1 MAEIEHRTQNT
12 EHRTQSTEH
21 RLIYKLGLSVKR
33 SGSHLVAICILSVLT
48 VFLSPAYAAD
58 SVKDLQKKQKQLQ
71 EDIEHTNKMLKQT
84 KKDETATLNKLNL
97 IGQNIKTQ
105 RQLINTLD
113 NEITALDR
121 QMGKLNA
128 SKDSLQV
135 LLEKYKA
142 NYAEMIRLSHYA
154 RIQQSALLFVMSSDN
169 FHQLIRRARYA
180 QRVAEFRKQQ
190 VERIR
195 NTQAEIDTQNAL
207 LQANRNDK
215 KKALNNRKREQENLQ
230 RDEKRQKTM
239 LNQLKTKEKDL
250 TKKLQQ
256 QQKKVA
262 ELNKKID
269 DMIRKQAEQASK
281 TTLTKEQKLIAGG
294 FEANKGRLP
303 WPIEKGMISGH
314 FGKQQHPVYAQVIV
328 DNKGVYL
335 QTVANA
341 KARAVYKGEV
351 TSCFMVNGTYAVII
365 QHGNYRTVYSNLSQL
380 NVKAG
385 DMVET
390 KQVIGTIYTDPEED
404 QKTELYFQVYKDRN
418 LLNPEL
424 WITR

>member
-1 MAEIEHRTQNT
+1 MATIEHRAQNT
-12 EHRTQSTEH
+12 EHR
-21 RLIYKLGLSVKR
+21 LIHKLGLSVKR
-33 SGSHLVAICILSVLT
+33 SVSIAVCLLSVLT
-48 VFLSPAYAAD
+48 VFSAE

-84 KKDETATLNKLNL
+84 KKDETATMNKLNL
-97 IGQNIKTQ
+97 IGENIKTQ
-105 RQLINTLD
+105 RKLINTLD
-113 NEITALDR
+113 NEISALDR
-121 QMGKLNA
+121 QMKKLNA

-135 LLEKYKA
+135 LLDKYKA
-142 NYAEMIRLSHYA
+142 DYAKMVRQSHYA
-154 RIQQSALLFVMSSDN
+154 RMQQSPLLFIMSSDN
-169 FHQLIRRARYA
+169 FQQMIRRARYT
-180 QRVAEFRKQQ
+180 QQVARFRQQQ
-190 VERIR
+190 VEHIR
-195 NTQAEIDTQNAL
+195 NTQAEIDTQNEL
-207 LQANRNDK
+207 LRANRNDK
-215 KKALNNRKREQENLQ
+215 KTALNSRKREQENLK
-230 RDEKRQKTM
+230 RDEKKQKTM
-239 LNQLKTKEKDL
+239 LNQLKSKEKDL
-250 TKKLQQ
+250 TKKLKQ

-269 DMIRKQAEQASK
+269 DMVRKQAEKASK
-281 TTLTKEQKLIAGG
+281 TTLTKEQQLLSGG

-314 FGKQQHPVYAQVIV
+314 YGKQQHPVYSQVIV

>member
-1 MAEIEHRTQNT
+1 MAQMKGE
-12 EHRTQSTEH
+12 
-21 RLIYKLGLSVKR
+21 RLKVKGER
-33 SGSHLVAICILSVLT
+33 LKVKGMIILF
-48 VFLSPAYAAD
+48 FLSIFIFQFSTCLAAD

-84 KKDETATLNKLNL
+84 KKDETATMNKLNL
-97 IGQNIKTQ
+97 IGENIKTQ
-105 RQLINTLD
+105 RKLINTLD
-113 NEITALDR
+113 NEISALDR
-121 QMGKLNA
+121 QMKKLNA

-135 LLEKYKA
+135 LLDKYKA
-142 NYAEMIRLSHYA
+142 DYAQMVRQSHYA
-154 RIQQSALLFVMSSDN
+154 RMQQSPLLFILSSNN
-169 FHQLIRRARYA
+169 FQQMIRRARYT
-180 QRVAEFRKQQ
+180 QQVARFRQQQ
-190 VERIR
+190 VEHIR
-195 NTQAEIDTQNAL
+195 NTQAEIDTQNEL
-207 LQANRNDK
+207 LKANRNDK
-215 KKALNNRKREQENLQ
+215 KTALNNRKREQENLK
-230 RDEKRQKTM
+230 RDEKKQKTM
-239 LNQLKTKEKDL
+239 LNQLKSKEKDL
-250 TKKLQQ
+250 TKKLKQ

-269 DMIRKQAEQASK
+269 DMVRKQAEKASK
-281 TTLTKEQKLIAGG
+281 TTLTKEQQLLSGG

-314 FGKQQHPVYAQVIV
+314 YGKQQHPVYSQVIV

-351 TSCFMVNGTYAVII
+351 TSCFMVNGSYAVII

-404 QKTELYFQVYKDRN
+404 QKTELYFQVYKFGIYIHR
-418 LLNPEL
+418 L
-424 WITR
+424 